1 MTLMIQIKY
10 LKMKSN
16 KMYLLLFLL
25 IALSIP
31 LPMLAQQ
38 DLQISKVF
46 DQYGKKKGVVMVELS
61 GEVLKQYDF
70 SLFKSIVIK
79 NDPSA
84 AVFIRQCLAK
94 DQEGA
99 KKIKQVVASGVLTSE
114 YLELPRKGSENRMI
128 LYNESSSSGGQI
140 TLIYL
145 ESKDDS
151 GEILNLLLKKK

>member
-1 MTLMIQIKY
+1 MKLIKRY
-10 LKMKSN
+10 
-16 KMYLLLFLL
+16 YLLLLL
-25 IALSIP
+25 VALAFP
-31 LPMLAQQ
+31 LPLYAQK

-46 DQYGKKKGVVMVELS
+46 DLYGKRKGVVMVELS

-79 NDPSA
+79 NDPTA
-84 AVFIRQCLAK
+84 APFIRQCLAK
-94 DQEGA
+94 DKEGA
-99 KKIKQVVASGVLTSE
+99 KKIKQVVTNGVLTSE
-114 YLELPRKGSENRMI
+114 YLQLPRRGTETRMI
-128 LYNESSSSGGQI
+128 LYNESTSSGDQI